1 MILHK
6 SFSPLIPNILL
17 ASLGLLLAGCSVLA
31 QPNFAPTGRLN
42 NTVEPPAVVELSAT
56 PFQPLPTATI
66 TPTPTRIQ
74 VWLPEWI
81 PTGIASAVQ
90 LPAPFVF
97 AKSADPADIHL
108 EIRENIASDDA
119 DFSWVYALVAPFPTI
134 TDGISVDE
142 LQQIWSGT
150 GDFSQQILLDESTLA
165 VFSRVWG
172 EPNLSKIRVAN
183 RDDLLEIAW
192 SEKFTWAIL
201 PFEEIAP
208 RWKVIRIGGLSP
220 FDRGLDLS
228 AYPLTVK
235 FSWQGQT
242 STGQATVSDLRN
254 AGFASTNR
262 DEGKLTRV
270 LLTGVTA
277 LVRSTA
283 ERMETM
289 GIDYPIGDILPWLL
303 DADFTHIS
311 NEVSFNKECPPAI
324 PVRLGTRFCSAPK
337 YVELLDLIDVEIV
350 ELTGNH
356 LVDYGREALSSTL
369 EMYRDRDILTYG
381 GGANLNEALQP
392 LIIEHNG
399 NRIAFLGCNRAG
411 PPNDWATEDLPG
423 SAPCDLELM
432 ASQIQNLLDEGILPI
447 VTFQHYELDDT
458 MPSRQAQQEMQKM
471 AEAGAVIVS
480 GSQAHFPHGFAFI
493 GDSFVHYGLGNLF
506 FDQMYTFNR
515 REFLDRHIFY
525 NGRYLGVEILT
536 AELEDFA
543 RPRPMT
549 DNERTRMLTTYF
561 EVSGWQINDQD

>member
-1 MILHK
+1 MILPK
-6 SFSPLIPNILL
+6 SLFPLIPRIFL
-17 ASLGLLLAGCSVLA
+17 ASLGLLLTGCSVLV
-31 QPNFAPTGRLN
+31 QTNFAPAERVDS
-42 NTVEPPAVVELSAT
+42 TVEPSAVAQLSVT

-66 TPTPTRIQ
+66 TPTPPSIQ

-81 PTGIASAVQ
+81 PTGIANVAE

-97 AKSADPADIHL
+97 ANSANPSDIQL
-108 EIRENIASDDA
+108 VIREDIAATEA
-119 DFSWVYALVAPFPTI
+119 DFTWVYALVAPFPTL
-134 TDGISVDE
+134 TDNISVDE
-142 LQQIWSGT
+142 IQQIWSGA
-150 GDFSQQILLDESTLA
+150 GDFPQQILLDESTLA
-165 VFSRVWG
+165 TFRQVWG
-172 EPNLSKIRVAN
+172 EPNPQKVRVAN
-183 RDDLLEIAW
+183 RDDLLETAW
-192 SEKFTWAIL
+192 SEKFTWAIV

-220 FDRGLDLS
+220 LDRGMDLS

-235 FSWQGQT
+235 FKWEGQT
-242 STGQATVSDLRN
+242 SNGQATVSELRN
-254 AGFASTNR
+254 AGIASTNR

-311 NEVSFNKECPPAI
+311 NEVSFNDECPPAI

-337 YVELLDLIDVEIV
+337 YVELLDLIDVEII

-381 GGANLNEALQP
+381 GGANLNESLQP
-392 LIIEHNG
+392 LVIEHNS

-411 PPNDWATEDLPG
+411 PPNDWATEDQPG
-423 SAPCDLELM
+423 SAPCDLDLM
-432 ASQIQNLLDEGILPI
+432 TSQIQNLLDEGILPI

-480 GSQAHFPHGFAFI
+480 GSQAHFPHGFAFF

-515 REFLDRHIFY
+515 REFLDRHVFY

-549 DNERTRMLTTYF
+549 DDERTRMLTTYF
-561 EVSGWQINDQD
+561 EVSGWQINDRE

>member
-1 MILHK
+1 MILPK
-6 SFSPLIPNILL
+6 SLFPLIPRIFL
-17 ASLGLLLAGCSVLA
+17 ASLGLLLTGCSVLV
-31 QPNFAPTGRLN
+31 QTNFAPAERVDS
-42 NTVEPPAVVELSAT
+42 TVEPSAVAQLSVT

-66 TPTPTRIQ
+66 TPTPPSIQ

-81 PTGIASAVQ
+81 PTGIANVAE

-97 AKSADPADIHL
+97 ANSANPSDIQL
-108 EIRENIASDDA
+108 VIREDIAATEA
-119 DFSWVYALVAPFPTI
+119 DFTWVYALVAPFPTL
-134 TDGISVDE
+134 TDNISVDE
-142 LQQIWSGT
+142 IQQIWSGA
-150 GDFSQQILLDESTLA
+150 GDFPQQILLDESTLA
-165 VFSRVWG
+165 TFRQVWG
-172 EPNLSKIRVAN
+172 EPNPQKVRVAN
-183 RDDLLEIAW
+183 RDDLLETAW
-192 SEKFTWAIL
+192 SEKFTWAIV

-220 FDRGLDLS
+220 LDRGLDLS

-235 FSWQGQT
+235 FKWEGQT
-242 STGQATVSDLRN
+242 SNGQATVSELRN
-254 AGFASTNR
+254 AGIASTNR

-311 NEVSFNKECPPAI
+311 NEVSFNDECPPAI

-337 YVELLDLIDVEIV
+337 YVELLDLIDVEII

-381 GGANLNEALQP
+381 GGANLNESLQP
-392 LIIEHNG
+392 LVIEHNS

-411 PPNDWATEDLPG
+411 PPNDWATEDQPG
-423 SAPCDLELM
+423 SAPCDLDLM
-432 ASQIQNLLDEGILPI
+432 TSQIQNLLDEGILPI

-480 GSQAHFPHGFAFI
+480 GSQAHFPHGFAFF

-515 REFLDRHIFY
+515 REFLDRHVFY

-549 DNERTRMLTTYF
+549 DDERTRMLTTYF
-561 EVSGWQINDQD
+561 EVSGWQINDRE